1 MHLSLLGTRIWA
13 ATVPGDSWICLC
25 STWHPALP
33 AAWDRSTPAPC
44 QNANVQGGH
53 CPEDRQCH
61 QDDQQ
66 GHGAP
71 PAQALGSMLSQSRV
85 PRTLIDGEPSHA
97 GPGLFS
103 NPSVINDLIFGQS
116 HLD

>member
-13 ATVPGDSWICLC
+13 ATVPGDPWIC
-25 STWHPALP
+25 
-33 AAWDRSTPAPC
+33 PAPSPAC
-44 QNANVQGGH
+44 SLGQEHTSTVPKCSVQGGD
-53 CPEDRQCH
+53 CPGDGQCH
-61 QDDQQ
+61 RDGQQ

-71 PAQALGSMLSQSRV
+71 PAQALGSMLSQTRV